1 MAAQTGRTNKK
12 YMEFWLDNSSGTLTN
27 LSAYCKSVGV
37 YGLKFP
43 TQNVTAFSDLIENV
57 TNGRPSAPLTITFV
71 KDTTVFAHLVALNRN
86 TPLSLDIREG
96 IRQSPQITG
105 EPCFGISSSAT
116 SGYVLGSM
124 TADDESY
131 ICEFDVYGPTAPDF
145 ATTNHA

>member
-12 YMEFWLDNSSGTLTN
+12 YIQFWLDNSAGTLTD
-27 LSAYCKSVGV
+27 LSAYCTNVGT

-43 TQNVTAFSDLIENV
+43 TDSVTGYSDFVENV
-57 TNGRPSAPLTITFV
+57 TNGRPSAPLTITFA
-71 KDTTVFAHLVALNRN
+71 KDTAVFAHLAALNRN

-96 IRQSPQITG
+96 IRQSQVTG

-116 SGYVLGSM
+116 SGYLFGSW
-124 TADDESY
+124 TATDTEY
-131 ICEFDVYGPTAPDF
+131 ICEFDVFGPVCPDF